1 MSRTTSDPEPWGFA
15 ISRTTESFKTPKV
28 NSSPP
33 SNTRSGQGC
42 PTTSLGFGVPP
53 QTKCG
58 PRSPPSCSFVSFQL
72 GRVPA
77 CLPEP
82 DPAPFVCREAT
93 FAPRDHAAAIVASQR
108 RRAGLGGEPGSSS
121 TSVLDSHGAPRPSHA
136 CLVSRRA
143 GAGSLTW
150 RSWEG
155 LAGQE
160 RGRNVSRERCSLL
173 FFSCF

>member
-1 MSRTTSDPEPWGFA
+1 M
-15 ISRTTESFKTPKV
+15 
-28 NSSPP
+28 
-33 SNTRSGQGC
+33 

-108 RRAGLGGEPGSSS
+108 RRAGLGGELGSSS

-160 RGRNVSRERCSLL
+160 RSRNVSRERCLL
-173 FFSCF
+173 LLLLLRNPQQPAPWQWHRVSPRGDRGFCWKIAL

>member
-93 FAPRDHAAAIVASQR
+93 FAPQDHAAAVVASQR
-108 RRAGLGGEPGSSS
+108 RRAGLIGGELGSEESRAHRPPASSTATELPGLATRAWCHGEPGP
-121 TSVLDSHGAPRPSHA
+121 GA
-136 CLVSRRA
+136 
-143 GAGSLTW
+143 
-150 RSWEG
+150 
-155 LAGQE
+155 
-160 RGRNVSRERCSLL
+160 
-173 FFSCF
+173 